1 MAGRPGVQ
9 WETDG
14 THWLVMSTTHR
25 NTLAVFSIPDAGFS
39 SSNVGCTPLGG
50 GGVWSGE
57 MLSPDSPSAALAV
70 CSTSLVSV
78 SKLDK
83 GTGSKVRVRHLT
95 IATKLSHA
103 ETSCRTS
110 EEILSVCWMS
120 PSAPC
125 SRDLSSNRLAC
136 GTGGGEI
143 IIFNLG
149 PRRLEEV
156 MRISPAGRGLS
167 RIEGLR
173 LNSPLNLLAVME
185 YRHGTAGKGGDLRV
199 WVCDMGCRGGGE
211 ELRWSC
217 VAAPK
222 VGDLT
227 SDSVDGGGKKTSK
240 KQGETLCLCDMC
252 WHEESV
258 LLLHRAG
265 SASLHLSVPTP
276 LHVASAQRDVSATA
290 EHSACTD
297 VSSQHAVLQDKCAHS
312 GSDRGGTD
320 TWRMYCTIQSPP
332 ASFGGGSNIASL
344 SGPAWTSEGDIG
356 QAGAGKVRDAGGVGG
371 GGGRGG
377 VAVAGESAFVH
388 VHSPLV
394 W

>member
-1 MAGRPGVQ
+1 
-9 WETDG
+9 
-14 THWLVMSTTHR
+14 
-25 NTLAVFSIPDAGFS
+25 
-39 SSNVGCTPLGG
+39 
-50 GGVWSGE
+50 

-227 SDSVDGGGKKTSK
+227 SDSVDGGVKRTPK
-240 KQGETLCLCDMC
+240 KQGPT
-252 WHEESV
+252 
-258 LLLHRAG
+258 LLH
-265 SASLHLSVPTP
+265 
-276 LHVASAQRDVSATA
+276 
-290 EHSACTD
+290 
-297 VSSQHAVLQDKCAHS
+297 VLA
-312 GSDRGGTD
+312 
-320 TWRMYCTIQSPP
+320 
-332 ASFGGGSNIASL
+332 
-344 SGPAWTSEGDIG
+344 
-356 QAGAGKVRDAGGVGG
+356 
-371 GGGRGG
+371 
-377 VAVAGESAFVH
+377 
-388 VHSPLV
+388 
-394 W
+394 